1 LIELL
6 VLPLLQRDFLFFWSA
21 VLHSLLLLLVTL
33 EGEDEPSRRVVAMVQ
48 LLAGRL
54 VVPGAPGFVEVVFVV
69 VVVAVVGV
77 PMPTLVCGHWSRCW
91 A

>member
-6 VLPLLQRDFLFFWSA
+6 LLPLLQRDFLFWSA
-21 VLHSLLLLLVTL
+21 VLHSLLLLVSL
-33 EGEDEPSRRVVAMVQ
+33 EAEEKPSRRVVVAMVLQ

-54 VVPGAPGFVEVVFVV
+54 GVPGAGFVEVVLVV

-77 PMPTLVCGHWSRCW
+77 PMPMLVCGHWSRCW